1 MTIKFS
7 PELNTV
13 LAFSKEEAE
22 RLHNECVTPIHLV
35 LAILRHKEQN
45 PARDALL
52 QLQPDL
58 SLLKQELE
66 NIAKQKQVLVPPSLA
81 DMSFDIT
88 ASRILRVCVL
98 EAKSMKSDSIY
109 IIHVLL
115 ALLKLGDSDASK
127 ILERMNITYQAITQI
142 LQKKGEAC
150 ERMNDSVNNND
161 DEDEDDDME
170 AAQGDD
176 TGALSVIQ
184 IKKKTTNSKT
194 PVLDNFG
201 TDLTL
206 AAAGGLL
213 DPVIGRQKEIE
224 RVAQILSRR
233 KKNNPILIG
242 QPGVG
247 KSAIVEGLAQ
257 RIVQHRVSHLLW
269 DKRVI
274 MLDMASVV
282 AGTKYRGQFEE
293 RMRSIILEL
302 QKNPEIIVFIDEI
315 HTLVGAGGAAGSMDA
330 ANMLKPALS
339 RGEFQCIGATTTDE
353 FRKTIEKD
361 GALDRRFQKVMV
373 EPTTPEETLQILENL
388 KDRYEEHHNVTY
400 TQEALEAC
408 VHLTGR
414 YVTERSFPDKAID
427 AMDEAGSRIHIQ
439 EIPVPEEIT
448 KLEAHISELQ
458 EQKNLAVKE

>member
-1 MTIKFS
+1 M
-7 PELNTV
+7 NTV

-22 RLHNECVTPIHLV
+22 RLHNDCVTPIHLV
-35 LAILRHKEQN
+35 LAILRQEEQN
-45 PARDALL
+45 PARDVLL

-66 NIAKQKQVLVPPSLA
+66 AIAKQKQVPVPPSLT
-81 DMSFDIT
+81 DMGFDIT

-98 EAKSMKSDSIY
+98 EAKQMKSDTIY

-115 ALLKLGDSDASK
+115 ALLKLGDSDASL

-142 LQKKGEAC
+142 LQKNSTTSETIKDSNNEP
-150 ERMNDSVNNND
+150 EDND
-161 DEDEDDDME
+161 EEDDNME

-176 TGALSVIQ
+176 TGALSIVQ
-184 IKKKTTNSKT
+184 IKKKGTGKT

-201 TDLTL
+201 TDLTQ
-206 AAAGGLL
+206 AAIDGLL

-269 DKRVI
+269 NKRVI
-274 MLDMASVV
+274 VLDMASVV

-302 QKNPEIIVFIDEI
+302 QKNPDIIVFIDEI
-315 HTLVGAGGAAGSMDA
+315 HTLVGAGSAAGSMDA

-339 RGEFQCIGATTTDE
+339 RGEFQCI
-353 FRKTIEKD
+353 
-361 GALDRRFQKVMV
+361 
-373 EPTTPEETLQILENL
+373 
-388 KDRYEEHHNVTY
+388 
-400 TQEALEAC
+400 
-408 VHLTGR
+408 HLTKVY
-414 YVTERSFPDKAID
+414 YVIRT
-427 AMDEAGSRIHIQ
+427 IQ
-439 EIPVPEEIT
+439 Y
-448 KLEAHISELQ
+448 
-458 EQKNLAVKE
+458 

>member
-22 RLHNECVTPIHLV
+22 RLHNESVTPVHLL
-35 LAILRHKEQN
+35 LAILRQKDQN

-66 NIAKQKQVLVPPSLA
+66 AMAKQKQVLVPPSLA
-81 DMSFDIT
+81 DMGFDMT

-115 ALLKLGDSDASK
+115 ALLKLGDNDASM
-127 ILERMNITYQAITQI
+127 ILERMNITYQAIAQI
-142 LQKKGEAC
+142 LKL
-150 ERMNDSVNNND
+150 NDNVNENENED
-161 DEDEDDDME
+161 EENEDEDDERE

-176 TGALSVIQ
+176 TGALSIIQ
-184 IKKKTTNSKT
+184 IKKKAGSNSKT

-206 AAAGGLL
+206 AAAEGLL

-242 QPGVG
+242 EPGVG

-269 DKRVI
+269 NKRNVCA
-274 MLDMASVV
+274 AS
-282 AGTKYRGQFEE
+282 
-293 RMRSIILEL
+293 SW
-302 QKNPEIIVFIDEI
+302 N
-315 HTLVGAGGAAGSMDA
+315 
-330 ANMLKPALS
+330 
-339 RGEFQCIGATTTDE
+339 
-353 FRKTIEKD
+353 
-361 GALDRRFQKVMV
+361 
-373 EPTTPEETLQILENL
+373 
-388 KDRYEEHHNVTY
+388 
-400 TQEALEAC
+400 
-408 VHLTGR
+408 
-414 YVTERSFPDKAID
+414 
-427 AMDEAGSRIHIQ
+427 
-439 EIPVPEEIT
+439 
-448 KLEAHISELQ
+448 
-458 EQKNLAVKE
+458 

>member
-142 LQKKGEAC
+142 LQKKGFGQH
-150 ERMNDSVNNND
+150 D
-161 DEDEDDDME
+161 
-170 AAQGDD
+170 
-176 TGALSVIQ
+176 Q
-184 IKKKTTNSKT
+184 IHGMADHRR
-194 PVLDNFG
+194 PY
-201 TDLTL
+201 
-206 AAAGGLL
+206 LL
-213 DPVIGRQKEIE
+213 
-224 RVAQILSRR
+224 L
-233 KKNNPILIG
+233 
-242 QPGVG
+242 
-247 KSAIVEGLAQ
+247 
-257 RIVQHRVSHLLW
+257 
-269 DKRVI
+269 
-274 MLDMASVV
+274 
-282 AGTKYRGQFEE
+282 
-293 RMRSIILEL
+293 
-302 QKNPEIIVFIDEI
+302 
-315 HTLVGAGGAAGSMDA
+315 
-330 ANMLKPALS
+330 
-339 RGEFQCIGATTTDE
+339 
-353 FRKTIEKD
+353 
-361 GALDRRFQKVMV
+361 
-373 EPTTPEETLQILENL
+373 
-388 KDRYEEHHNVTY
+388 
-400 TQEALEAC
+400 
-408 VHLTGR
+408 
-414 YVTERSFPDKAID
+414 
-427 AMDEAGSRIHIQ
+427 
-439 EIPVPEEIT
+439 
-448 KLEAHISELQ
+448 
-458 EQKNLAVKE
+458 